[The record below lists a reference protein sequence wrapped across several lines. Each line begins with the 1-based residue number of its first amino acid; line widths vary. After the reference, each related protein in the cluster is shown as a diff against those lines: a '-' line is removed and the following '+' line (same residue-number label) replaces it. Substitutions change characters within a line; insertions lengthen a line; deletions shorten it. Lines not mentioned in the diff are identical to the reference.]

1 MKHKGIIKL
10 LCAAIFGVF
19 CLSLATSCAEKKP
32 QGIVVGAENFDAYLP
47 LLEGKRV
54 GFVGNNTSVLSDGTH
69 VVDFLQEKGVNV
81 VKAFGPE
88 HGFRGDADAGEHVED
103 QIDPKTGIPVISLY
117 GKINKPTPEMLSDV
131 DVLVFDLQDVGCRF
145 YTYIYLLQRVME
157 AGGENNVPVVVLDR
171 PNPNGFYIDGPI
183 LEDTCRSGIG
193 MQPMPIVYALTIGE
207 LAKLYNGEGWLRDS
221 VTCDLTV
228 IPCLNYDHT
237 MRYSLPVPPSP
248 NLPTDRSINLYAS
261 TCFVEGTPMSEG
273 RGTPWPFEVLGSP
286 LIDSNATDFTFTPA
300 PSFGDK
306 NPKQNGVLC
315 YGLDLRQEPE
325 QAQVNLDYIIWAY
338 NNYTDK
344 ENFFNHRG
352 FSLRAGNYELEE
364 QIKAGMTP
372 EQIKAT
378 WQPGL
383 DSFKQVR
390 KKYLMYPDFE

>member
-1 MKHKGIIKL
+1 MWKRNRRG
-10 LCAAIFGVF
+10 
-19 CLSLATSCAEKKP
+19 SSWE
-32 QGIVVGAENFDAYLP
+32 AENFDAYLP

-193 MQPMPIVYALTIGE
+193 MQPLPIVYALTIGE

>member
-1 MKHKGIIKL
+1 MKHKFIIKL
-10 LCAAIFGVF
+10 FCAAVLGVF
-19 CLSLATSCAEKKP
+19 CWAFSASCAEKKP
-32 QGIVVGAENFDAYLP
+32 QGILVGAENMEAYLP

-54 GFVGNNTSVLSDGTH
+54 GFVGNNTSVVSDGTH
-69 VVDFLQEKGVNV
+69 VVDVLREKGINV

-88 HGFRGDADAGEHVED
+88 HGFRGDADAGEHVAD
-103 QIDPKTGIPVISLY
+103 QIDPKTGIPVVSLY
-117 GKINKPTPEMLSDV
+117 GKINKPTPEMLEDV

-157 AGGENNVPVVVLDR
+157 AGGENNVPVIVLDR
-171 PNPNGFYIDGPI
+171 PNPNGFFIDGPI
-183 LEDTCRSGIG
+183 LKDTCRSGIG
-193 MQPMPIVYALTIGE
+193 MQPLPITYALTIGE
-207 LAKLYNGEGWLRDS
+207 LGKLYNGEGWLRDS

-248 NLPTDRSINLYAS
+248 NLQTDRSVNLYAS
-261 TCFVEGTPMSEG
+261 TCLVEGTPMSEG

-286 LIDSNATDFTFTPA
+286 LIDSTATDFTFTPA

-315 YGLDLRQEPE
+315 YGLDLREEPE

-344 ENFFNHRG
+344 EKFFNHRG
-352 FSLRAGNYELEE
+352 FSLRAGNYELED
-364 QIKAGMTP
+364 QIKAGMSAQ
-372 EQIKAT
+372 EIKAT

>member
-10 LCAAIFGVF
+10 FCAAIFGVF

-193 MQPMPIVYALTIGE
+193 MQPLPIVYALTIGE

-315 YGLDLRQEPE
+315 YGLDLREEPE

-372 EQIKAT
+372 EEIKAT

>member
-10 LCAAIFGVF
+10 FCAAIFGVF

-103 QIDPKTGIPVISLY
+103 QIDPKTRIPVISLY

-193 MQPMPIVYALTIGE
+193 MQPLPIVYALTIGE

-315 YGLDLRQEPE
+315 YGLDLREEPE

-372 EQIKAT
+372 EEIKAT

>member
-1 MKHKGIIKL
+1 MKHKFIIKL
-10 LCAAIFGVF
+10 FCAAILGVF
-19 CLSLATSCAEKKP
+19 CLSLATACADKAP
-32 QGIVVGAENFDAYLP
+32 QGIVVGAENTDAYLS

-54 GFVGNNTSVLSDGTH
+54 GFVGNNTSVLSDGRH
-69 VVDFLQEKGVNV
+69 VVDMLREKGVNV

-88 HGFRGDADAGEHVED
+88 HGFRGDADAGEHVAD
-103 QIDPKTGIPVISLY
+103 QVDPKTGIPVVSLY
-117 GKINKPTPEMLSDV
+117 GKINKPTPEMLEDV

-157 AGGENNVPVVVLDR
+157 AGGENDVPVVVLDR
-171 PNPNGFYIDGPI
+171 PNPNGFFIDGPI
-183 LEDTCRSGIG
+183 LLDTCRSGIG
-193 MQPMPIVYALTIGE
+193 MQPLPITYALTIGE
-207 LAKLYNGEGWLRDS
+207 LGKLYNGEHWLRGD

-248 NLPTDRSINLYAS
+248 NLQTDRSVNLYAS
-261 TCFVEGTPMSEG
+261 TCLVEGTPMSEG

-286 LIDSNATDFTFTPA
+286 LIDSTATDFTFTPA

-315 YGLDLRQEPE
+315 YGLDLREEPE

-344 ENFFNHRG
+344 DKFFNRRA
-352 FSLRAGNYELEE
+352 FSLRAGNYDLED
-364 QIKAGMTP
+364 QIKAGMSA
-372 EQIKAT
+372 EEIKAT

>member
-1 MKHKGIIKL
+1 MKHKFIIKL
-10 LCAAIFGVF
+10 LSAVVLGVF
-19 CLSLATSCAEKKP
+19 CFSFSTSCAKKTE
-32 QGIVVGAENFDAYLP
+32 GILVGAENFDAYLP
-47 LLEGKRV
+47 LLKDKRV
-54 GFVGNNTSVLSDGTH
+54 GFVANNTSILGDGTH
-69 VVDFLQEKGVNV
+69 VVDYLKEKGVNI
-81 VKAFGPE
+81 VKAFAPE

-103 QIDPKTGIPVISLY
+103 MVDPKTGIKIVSLY
-117 GKINKPTPEMLSDV
+117 GKVNKPTPEMLEDV
-131 DVLVFDLQDVGCRF
+131 DVLVFDIQDVGCRF

-157 AGGENNVPVVVLDR
+157 AGGENNVPVIVLDR
-171 PNPNGFYIDGPI
+171 PNPNGFFIDGPI
-183 LEDTCRSGIG
+183 LLDTCRSGIG
-193 MQPMPIVYALTIGE
+193 MQPLPITYALTIGE
-207 LAKLYNGEGWLRDS
+207 LGKLYNGEGWLRDS

-248 NLPTDRSINLYAS
+248 NLPNDRSVNLFAS
-261 TCFVEGTPMSEG
+261 TCLVEGTPMSEG

-286 LIDSNATDFTFTPA
+286 LIDSTATDFTFTPK

-315 YGLDLRQEPE
+315 YGLDLREEPE
-325 QAQVNLDYIIWAY
+325 QAEVNLDYIIWAY

-344 ENFFNHRG
+344 EKFFNRRA
-352 FSLRAGNYELEE
+352 FSLRAGNYELED

-372 EQIKAT
+372 EEIKAT

>member
-1 MKHKGIIKL
+1 M
-10 LCAAIFGVF
+10 
-19 CLSLATSCAEKKP
+19 
-32 QGIVVGAENFDAYLP
+32 
-47 LLEGKRV
+47 

-193 MQPMPIVYALTIGE
+193 MQPLPIVYALTIGE

>member
-10 LCAAIFGVF
+10 LCASIFGVF

-193 MQPMPIVYALTIGE
+193 MQPLPIVYALTIGE

>member
-10 LCAAIFGVF
+10 FCAAIFGVF

-193 MQPMPIVYALTIGE
+193 MQPLPIVYALTIGE

-248 NLPTDRSINLYAS
+248 NLPSDRSINLYAALALWRVRR
-261 TCFVEGTPMSEG
+261 CPKGAVLPG
-273 RGTPWPFEVLGSP
+273 RSR
-286 LIDSNATDFTFTPA
+286 
-300 PSFGDK
+300 
-306 NPKQNGVLC
+306 C
-315 YGLDLRQEPE
+315 
-325 QAQVNLDYIIWAY
+325 WA
-338 NNYTDK
+338 
-344 ENFFNHRG
+344 R
-352 FSLRAGNYELEE
+352 R
-364 QIKAGMTP
+364 
-372 EQIKAT
+372 
-378 WQPGL
+378 
-383 DSFKQVR
+383 
-390 KKYLMYPDFE
+390 